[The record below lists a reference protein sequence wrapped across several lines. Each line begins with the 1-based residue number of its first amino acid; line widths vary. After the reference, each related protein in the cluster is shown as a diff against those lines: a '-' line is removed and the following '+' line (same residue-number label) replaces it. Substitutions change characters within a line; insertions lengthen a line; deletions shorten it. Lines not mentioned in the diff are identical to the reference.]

1 MLTIDPLRG
10 AVKRFIYAAF
20 IPFRLLRLGLGTRC
34 PGHRMPSQA
43 GGRLARPS
51 RMAGVLPPL
60 PLTWT
65 QLFTSRRTV
74 RRFRAGRGVAGAHW
88 MRGAQSAAPGC

>member
-20 IPFRLLRLGLGTRC
+20 IPFRLLRLGRGTRC
-34 PGHRMPSQA
+34 PGHRMSSQA

-51 RMAGVLPPL
+51 RMAGVLPSFS
-60 PLTWT
+60 LTCT
-65 QLFTSRRTV
+65 QLFTARKTV
-74 RRFRAGRGVAGAHW
+74 RYFRTISGLYGE
-88 MRGAQSAAPGC
+88 